1 MKITIFFL
9 ISFALYGQTVDLKR
23 GLVVHY
29 PISGNLIDVSG
40 NVNDGIVDTEAV
52 YAEDRF
58 GNPKGALYLDGV
70 QSEIWS
76 KNSESINTLG
86 IQNAFCIS
94 VWVYVEDWGEDEIF
108 PIVHKAVSFSKN
120 AYSLTINPKGLYI
133 KDRKEGFGF
142 DYKFSQKKWYHIVAN
157 YASIGNQEMAWGF
170 EINDLGNKSTEKV
183 LQGPDMSNVSLYF
196 GKTKTFEDN
205 VAKTIFAKGRLDDI
219 RVYNRIIE
227 KNEVKLLFEWDESQ
241 DMTEKEMADFASIN
255 SKKENLAAEN
265 SNILKES
272 NQKVPVPEVDRG
284 DKSSDSETDLS
295 SVPGKYYALIIGN
308 NDYIDPEITSL
319 DKPFDDASELYEI
332 LVNQYNFEKENVKL
346 LKNAKYE
353 ETIQQFDD
361 FTKIVKPTDNF
372 LVFYAGHGFWDKD
385 KELGY
390 WMPVD
395 SKKINKAQWLSNSL
409 IKDYMHSINSKH
421 TLLIADAC
429 FSGSIFK
436 SRAAFADASLAIN
449 KLYDLPSRK
458 AMTSGTLKTVPD
470 ESVFLKYLVKKLTEN
485 QDDYLSSDEL
495 FMRFRIAVTNNSK
508 TTPLYGVIQE
518 TGDEGGEFI
527 FVKRK

>member
-1 MKITIFFL
+1 MKIILFFL
-9 ISFALYGQTVDLKR
+9 ISFTIYGQTVDLKR
-23 GLVVHY
+23 GLVAHY
-29 PISGNLIDVSG
+29 PINNNLLDVSG
-40 NVNDGIVDTEAV
+40 NINDGIVDTEAV

-70 QSEIWS
+70 HSEIWA

-94 VWVYVEDWGEDEIF
+94 VWVYVEDWGENEIF

-142 DYKFSQKKWYHIVAN
+142 DYEFSLKKWYHVVAN

-170 EINDLGNKSTEKV
+170 EINDLGNNSSERV
-183 LQGPDMSNVSLYF
+183 LQGADMSNVSLYF

-205 VAKTIFAKGRLDDI
+205 VAKIIFAKGRLDDI
-219 RVYNRIIE
+219 RVYNRKIE
-227 KNEVKLLFEWDESQ
+227 KNEVKLLYEWDESQ

-255 SKKENLAAEN
+255 SIKNQIKKNNSGNLLEESEKKVVRGENDN
-265 SNILKES
+265 DSDI
-272 NQKVPVPEVDRG
+272 
-284 DKSSDSETDLS
+284 SSI
-295 SVPGKYYALIIGN
+295 PGKYYALIIGN
-308 NDYIDPEITSL
+308 NDYIDPEISSL
-319 DKPFDDASELYEI
+319 DKPFEDASRLYEV
-332 LVNQYNFEKENVKL
+332 LLAEYNFDKENVKI

-361 FTKIVKPTDNF
+361 FAKIIKPTDNF
-372 LVFYAGHGFWDKD
+372 LIFYAGHGFWDKD

-409 IKDYMHSINSKH
+409 IRDYLHSINSKH

-429 FSGSIFK
+429 FSGGIFK
-436 SRAAFADASLAIN
+436 TRDAFEDAPLSIN

-470 ESVFLKYLVKKLTEN
+470 ESVFLKYLVKNLKEN

-495 FMRFRIAVTNNSK
+495 FMRFRKAVTQNSK
-508 TTPLYGVIQE
+508 TTPLYGAVSD